1 MSIIR
6 EFNNFHLIHE
16 LNYQENDSLVTNFDA
31 RFEIQVNNTT
41 NMFPYIEIELC
52 DKTLE
57 DLIEDFNGEQ
67 FFKTNGMLTRA

>member
-1 MSIIR
+1 
-6 EFNNFHLIHE
+6 
-16 LNYQENDSLVTNFDA
+16 
-31 RFEIQVNNTT
+31 
-41 NMFPYIEIELC
+41 MFPYIEIELC